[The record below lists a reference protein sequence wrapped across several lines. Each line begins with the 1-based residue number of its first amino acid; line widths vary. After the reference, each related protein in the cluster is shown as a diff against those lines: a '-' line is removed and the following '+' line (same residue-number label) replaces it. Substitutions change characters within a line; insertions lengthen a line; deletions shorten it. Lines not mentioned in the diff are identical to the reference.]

1 MSRRSSVGRL
11 PAKVRARISALRRE
25 GATIDEIMAALGKV
39 GVSRSALGRHTQKL
53 DAVLRQV
60 EKARLMS
67 GAIAERLGQ
76 EEVATGRVNEQ
87 IMQGLVLDL
96 LSSSEGEMVLDAKQI
111 STLARALSDLARAQ
125 KAHMDVSALAR
136 RHVRE
141 QAEKAVQQGTAR
153 KEQIHEAMRVLGL
166 DG

>member
-1 MSRRSSVGRL
+1 
-11 PAKVRARISALRRE
+11 
-25 GATIDEIMAALGKV
+25 
-39 GVSRSALGRHTQKL
+39 
-53 DAVLRQV
+53 
-60 EKARLMS
+60 MS

-125 KAHMDVSALAR
+125 KAHMDVSALA
-136 RHVRE
+136 
-141 QAEKAVQQGTAR
+141 QQGTSGSRKRRTGCGAR
-153 KEQIHEAMRVLGL
+153 HGAQGANP
-166 DG
+166 